1 MNPAVAIIIALCVL
15 FSISWLIKQPRAAVV
30 QTLTTVLVVGGVFAV
45 LLALVSGRI
54 HPGLAAMGAGLLVLR
69 RLLAMRSAFSG
80 ANSSQG
86 SGRQSKVSTL
96 ILDMSLDHDS
106 GEMDGTVRE
115 GQFTG
120 RKLSQLDQEQ
130 LCELLMQCRADDA
143 QSAALL
149 ETWLDRTQGDDW
161 RERMGVGAG
170 DGHGKE
176 QSNAQPNAS
185 MSVAEARDILGV
197 AETAGHDEI
206 VAAHRKL
213 MQKLHPDRGGSTW
226 LATKVN
232 QAKELLLKAS

>member
-15 FSISWLIKQPRAAVV
+15 FSICWLIKQPRAAAL

-45 LLALVSGRI
+45 LLALISGRI
-54 HPGLAAMGAGLLVLR
+54 HPGFAAMGAGLLVLR
-69 RLLAMRSAFSG
+69 RLLAMRSAFSS

-86 SGRQSKVSTL
+86 NGRQSKVSTL

-106 GEMDGTVRE
+106 GEMDGTIRE
-115 GQFTG
+115 GPFTG
-120 RKLSQLDQEQ
+120 RKLSQLEQ
-130 LCELLMQCRADDA
+130 DELRALLIQCRADDA

-149 ETWLDRTQGDDW
+149 ETWFDRTQGDDW
-161 RERMGVGAG
+161 RDRMGAG
-170 DGHGKE
+170 HAHSDE
-176 QSNAQPNAS
+176 QSNAPPDAS

-197 AETAGHDEI
+197 DDAAGHDEI

-213 MQKLHPDRGGSTW
+213 MQKLHPDRGGSTY

-232 QAKELLLKAS
+232 LAKELLLKAS

>member
-15 FSISWLIKQPRAAVV
+15 FSISWLIKQPRAAVL

-45 LLALVSGRI
+45 LLALISGRI
-54 HPGLAAMGAGLLVLR
+54 HPGLAAIGAGLLILR

-80 ANSSQG
+80 ANPSQG
-86 SGRQSKVSTL
+86 SGRKSKVSTR

-106 GEMDGTVRE
+106 GEMDGIVRE
-115 GQFTG
+115 GPFSG
-120 RKLSQLDQEQ
+120 RNLSQLDQTE
-130 LCELLMQCRADDA
+130 LRELLMLCRADDA

-161 RERMGVGAG
+161 RDHMGVGAG
-170 DGHGKE
+170 YSYGNE
-176 QSNAQPNAS
+176 QSNPQASAS

-197 AETAGHDEI
+197 AETATHDDI

-213 MQKLHPDRGGSTW
+213 MQKLHPDRGGSTY

-232 QAKELLLKAS
+232 QAKELLLKTS